1 MDINDIQLIEDE
13 GKKRTNEINI
23 NKVLSTACLMRE
35 SLLNKRM
42 NESKSNVLHP
52 SLKLIC
58 TEDIDVDE
66 IRKRVEE
73 LVSVKRS
80 VDEDRVLHT
89 IAEDD
94 VEEDENNDQEDDVE
108 EEGAIVVEEED
119 VEGDEVVTRNNN
131 IINKDDDM
139 LRNCIDKLNLLTQ
152 TTNELKEKIINNN
165 TLQQYKPM
173 ETSTEL
179 DTLFAELQREFSTR
193 ESNEFQEFS
202 DEMERCMHLRDVS
215 NTVVQHSTS
224 VSLFMKKHDKL
235 IDKWKKRMSK
245 QSALKTV

>member
-13 GKKRTNEINI
+13 GKKRTNEIDI

-80 VDEDRVLHT
+80 VDEDKVLHT
-89 IAEDD
+89 IVED
-94 VEEDENNDQEDDVE
+94 DENNDQEDDVE

-119 VEGDEVVTRNNN
+119 VEEDRVVTRNNN

-139 LRNCIDKLNLLTQ
+139 LRNCIDKINLLTQ
-152 TTNELKEKIINNN
+152 TTNELKEKILNNN

-179 DTLFAELQREFSTR
+179 DTLFTELQREFLTR
-193 ESNEFQEFS
+193 QSNEFQEFS

-245 QSALKTV
+245 QSALKSV